1 MLRYLQILPKREFEA
16 LLLDEEQYLEL
27 QETTELL
34 EHEHSITMKRI
45 AELESG
51 RYSQP
56 EELTEATKVRV
67 DIRAK
72 RERLEK
78 LEKELIRL
86 ENRGKTAKLQL
97 EARRKKELHNLKKQ
111 LPKMAR
117 RMMISQGRL
126 GRYLASAYRD
136 MVKIKKKEILNGKE
150 SNS

>member
-78 LEKELIRL
+78 ELIRL